1 MKISNQKNITQKITT
16 QKVIVLI
23 LPMML
28 TGCFSITHQM
38 LKKPAVNTENIVV
51 SQSDD
56 VLVGLAQRQ
65 QQYYFIGQHYI
76 LEIPKKQLNLESL
89 QSGLNI
95 QKMIINEN
103 QPLQVNVNIATQQ
116 QQGLNIILRY
126 EKADQT
132 LSEKE
137 RQTLQQNGF
146 SKTTIQPNWSKTFKS
161 DFKFYKIGA
170 QTQLNFQPYTGTLQK
185 IPVQISFFKQKKSFD
200 AVQALDNTFNMVL
213 AGALDVVT
221 LPFQILTVSVIREGI
236 HQTAEQRKKSESQP
250 AQKTLPQTQ

>member
-1 MKISNQKNITQKITT
+1 
-16 QKVIVLI
+16 
-23 LPMML
+23 MML

-126 EKADQT
+126 EKLIRRYLKKNAKRYSRTVLAKPQYSLIGVK
-132 LSEKE
+132 LSN
-137 RQTLQQNGF
+137 L
-146 SKTTIQPNWSKTFKS
+146 I
-161 DFKFYKIGA
+161 
-170 QTQLNFQPYTGTLQK
+170 LNFIKL
-185 IPVQISFFKQKKSFD
+185 
-200 AVQALDNTFNMVL
+200 
-213 AGALDVVT
+213 
-221 LPFQILTVSVIREGI
+221 E
-236 HQTAEQRKKSESQP
+236 RKHS
-250 AQKTLPQTQ
+250 

>member
-1 MKISNQKNITQKITT
+1 
-16 QKVIVLI
+16 
-23 LPMML
+23 
-28 TGCFSITHQM
+28 
-38 LKKPAVNTENIVV
+38 
-51 SQSDD
+51 
-56 VLVGLAQRQ
+56 
-65 QQYYFIGQHYI
+65 
-76 LEIPKKQLNLESL
+76 
-89 QSGLNI
+89 
-95 QKMIINEN
+95 
-103 QPLQVNVNIATQQ
+103 
-116 QQGLNIILRY
+116 
-126 EKADQT
+126 
-132 LSEKE
+132 
-137 RQTLQQNGF
+137 
-146 SKTTIQPNWSKTFKS
+146 PNWSKTFKS